1 MLQEKL
7 TSSKPAPPKNIAGS
21 LFLIMIILLIIITFA
36 MVYIYKR
43 ETDHKLHENLIDEE
57 DNEGGYVKLD

>member
-7 TSSKPAPPKNIAGS
+7 TSGRSAPPKDMAGS
-21 LFLIMIILLIIITFA
+21 LFLLMIILLITITFA
-36 MVYIYKR
+36 MVYMYKR